1 MTGRDFDPRLTVAR
15 RDLAAAALRG
25 QVDAERFV
33 EGESFTVLTE
43 RVDMRRQP
51 RPDAVLDTQLLYGE
65 TLRVYEDDNGWGW
78 AQADRDD
85 YVGYVAMSALGRA
98 VATATHRVIVNR
110 TFIYPAADMKQ
121 PPYAAVPLEGRI
133 AVEGQRGDF
142 VKIHGHGFVF
152 AAHVGPLDN
161 EVTRDFVSVAETFV
175 GVPYLWGG
183 KSAYGIDCSGL
194 VQLACSAAGRRMP
207 RDTDMQ
213 EEIGQARS
221 FGESLAGLGRGDLV
235 FWKGHVG
242 IMCDESTLLHAN
254 AYHMLV
260 VRESLRAAHDRTLS
274 RGLQISSIRRLT

>member
-1 MTGRDFDPRLTVAR
+1 MTGRDLDPRLTVAR

-33 EGESFTVLTE
+33 EGESFTVLAE
-43 RVDMRRQP
+43 RLDLRRRP

-78 AQADRDD
+78 AQADRDG
-85 YVGYVAMSALGRA
+85 YVGYVAMSALGA
-98 VATATHRVIVNR
+98 AAAAATHRVIVNR

-121 PPYAAVPLEGRI
+121 PPYGAVPLEGRI

-152 AAHVGPLDN
+152 ASHVAPLD
-161 EVTRDFVSVAETFV
+161 EVTRDFVSVAERLI
-175 GVPYLWGG
+175 GVPYLWAG

-194 VQLACSAAGRRMP
+194 VQLACSAAGRQMP

-213 EEIGQARS
+213 EQIGQALS
-221 FGESLAGLGRGDLV
+221 FDESLAGLGRGDLA

-242 IMCDESTLLHAN
+242 IMCDELTLLHAS
-254 AYHMLV
+254 AHHMLV
-260 VRESLRAAHDRTLS
+260 VRESLRAAHDRMLAK
-274 RGLQISSIRRLT
+274 GLQVSSIRRLT